1 MLLRKLKNSPRYSSI
16 IAYPALLSAFPDMH
30 ALPILFLVADA
41 VSVQQYLKAEE
52 FPLPAVCN
60 GLTLHT
66 IRWMPRVRAAQLRF
80 YAGYKYCMFLQWKVG
95 QRVFALTEGSMPW
108 RKDGTYAGY
117 YAAKEDHL
125 ATPAASM
132 TFEEAGAT
140 PLAALTAYQV
150 GHPN

>member
-1 MLLRKLKNSPRYSSI
+1 M
-16 IAYPALLSAFPDMH
+16 D
-30 ALPILFLVADA
+30 V
-41 VSVQQYLKAEE
+41 
-52 FPLPAVCN
+52 
-60 GLTLHT
+60 
-66 IRWMPRVRAAQLRF
+66 
-80 YAGYKYCMFLQWKVG
+80 QWKAG

-125 ATPAASM
+125 ATPAATM

-150 GHPN
+150 DHPNPASARPSICILQECAVTAARRWECQYL